1 MLDVKYAGFGGYM
14 EVPCYEDGN
23 GKLYFDENNGTGG
36 LNLYT
41 GAYRDEFGDILG
53 EPDKK
58 VEEEVR
64 CAEPFARHLRGND
77 YQMLGRLKQDCEY
90 FLGAGAGN
98 EDVLYY
104 KNVTSHCDAMEKL
117 WGSFSEAD
125 KPEWISME
133 QINEYRTRMTEALEI
148 KAENSFAECVDGLA
162 AALDESNRV
171 IAASQGHERNASAIY
186 RQRIFIDMDG
196 TLAEFRNVDTL
207 EKLYEPGYF
216 LNLQPNS
223 NVVNAVKLLIEKA
236 DVEVY
241 VLSAYLTDSAYALD
255 EKNEWLD
262 RYLPELKK
270 ENRIFMPCG
279 KEKTSAVPGHI
290 REDDFLLDDYTKN
303 LGEWEPPAR
312 GIKLINDI
320 NHTHGTWEGDRIR
333 FTHEPEI
340 LCGMILDVMKNRT
353 RYHEER
359 LADALNVTESVTDEQ
374 TEEAENEMPD
384 EGFYEDYGTYSPRL

>member
-64 CAEPFARHLRGND
+64 CAEPFVRHLRGND

-255 EKNEWLD
+255 EKNE
-262 RYLPELKK
+262 
-270 ENRIFMPCG
+270 
-279 KEKTSAVPGHI
+279 
-290 REDDFLLDDYTKN
+290 
-303 LGEWEPPAR
+303 
-312 GIKLINDI
+312 
-320 NHTHGTWEGDRIR
+320 
-333 FTHEPEI
+333 
-340 LCGMILDVMKNRT
+340 
-353 RYHEER
+353 
-359 LADALNVTESVTDEQ
+359 
-374 TEEAENEMPD
+374 
-384 EGFYEDYGTYSPRL
+384 